1 MQLISLPILRCKF
14 ENEIKKPHQIRK
26 LRLLSFQDDVFLPR
40 AWEWKQMKVEM
51 YQFMS

>member
-14 ENEIKKPHQIRK
+14 ENEIKNPHQIRK
-26 LRLLSFQDDVFLPR
+26 PRLLSFQDDVFLHEV
-40 AWEWKQMKVEM
+40 WKWKQMKAEM